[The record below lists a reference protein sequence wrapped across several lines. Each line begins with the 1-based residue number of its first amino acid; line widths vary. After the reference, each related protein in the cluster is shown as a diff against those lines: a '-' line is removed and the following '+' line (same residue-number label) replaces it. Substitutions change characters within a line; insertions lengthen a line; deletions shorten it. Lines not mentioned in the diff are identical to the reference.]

1 MNIVKDIDQF
11 DEKNI
16 YFTEPI
22 KNNII
27 NNGHFVR
34 ILYSTP
40 FFVIN
45 GIHILFS
52 LSNVVIEKYFNKYK
66 CIFNVDAHN
75 NLIHKIKLLEETII
89 KKCNLT
95 YTYKNKIPQYKLFD
109 QIKNGNIKIFTD
121 NLKNENSN
129 TYILKISGIW
139 HTDSHYGI
147 TYKFSRTFSSTISS
161 HLTIR

>member
-1 MNIVKDIDQF
+1 MNIVKDMDQF
-11 DEKNI
+11 DKKNI

-27 NNGHFVR
+27 NNGLFVR

-52 LSNVVIEKYFNKYK
+52 LSNVTIEKYFNKYK
-66 CIFNVDAHN
+66 CIFNVDSHI

-89 KKCNLT
+89 KKFNFR
-95 YTYKNKIPQYKLFD
+95 YKNKIPQYKLFE

-121 NLKNENSN
+121 NLNENTN
-129 TYILKISGIW
+129 MYILKISGIW
-139 HTDSHYGI
+139 YTDTHYGI
-147 TYKFSRTFSSTISS
+147 TYKFSLTTCPIVS
-161 HLTIR
+161 HHNV